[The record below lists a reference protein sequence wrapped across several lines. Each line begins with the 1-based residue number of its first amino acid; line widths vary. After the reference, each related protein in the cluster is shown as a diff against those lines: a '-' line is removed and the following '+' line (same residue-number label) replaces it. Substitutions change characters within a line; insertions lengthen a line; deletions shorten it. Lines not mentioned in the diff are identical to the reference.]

1 MPFDNPVLPIFLTVG
16 VPFGALA
23 AVCAYVISYS
33 EYRQRMLRLDQNP
46 RKMALETA
54 AVTFIFFV
62 VASVV
67 LYFALRP
74 EGQ

>member
-1 MPFDNPVLPIFLTVG
+1 MGGFFLFIG
-16 VPFGALA
+16 VVFGALA
-23 AVCAYVISYS
+23 SAGAYLIAYN

-46 RKMALETA
+46 KKMALETA

-62 VASVV
+62 VASIV

>member
-1 MPFDNPVLPIFLTVG
+1 MGGFFLFIG
-16 VPFGALA
+16 VVFGALA
-23 AVCAYVISYS
+23 SAGAYLISYH

-46 RKMALETA
+46 KKMALETA
-54 AVTFIFFV
+54 AVTFLFFV
-62 VASVV
+62 GASIV

>member
-1 MPFDNPVLPIFLTVG
+1 MGLGFFLFIG
-16 VPFGALA
+16 VVFGALA
-23 AVCAYVISYS
+23 SAGAYLIAYH

-46 RKMALETA
+46 KKMAFETA
-54 AVTFIFFV
+54 AMTFIFFV
-62 VASVV
+62 VASIV